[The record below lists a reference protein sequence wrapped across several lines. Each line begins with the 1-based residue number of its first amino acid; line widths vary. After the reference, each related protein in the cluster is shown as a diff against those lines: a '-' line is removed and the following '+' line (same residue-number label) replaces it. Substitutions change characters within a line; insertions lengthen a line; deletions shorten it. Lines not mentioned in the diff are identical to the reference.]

1 MIILVELPQGVVIEV
16 RRGGHDALAKLF
28 SDMARLG
35 ISGYIRIERRPKNMI
50 PKVGQVLIHESQ
62 PKLAIHEAE
71 AVLGG
76 LEALLEIERDSSV
89 LDALISLVEL
99 SNEEILRII
108 SLYPD
113 SLLSTDEDQAVETRD
128 DWWNYVKLNTS
139 SWRREARLPE
149 QEVIVEAPEYIRQ
162 LTKAKLQKFDL
173 GDKFLNYGDT
183 LLNDSQDSNSTLS
196 LAGLLASHGRPVI
209 VFSRNEPRTL
219 VENFDLPKASCVIM
233 TTNDYP
239 DSVKPEP
246 EKIKQKVTNFLW
258 ENKQAIVVFS
268 DVEYLL
274 SLNEFSPVMNMFREI
289 IDEVRI
295 ADHLMLVHCNFET
308 LNDVQRHTFEREFET
323 ITTTYLETLTMD
335 AESLLDHPIC
345 MELSE
350 EELSWIE
357 QQIKFS
363 SQNGESE
370 LTSFESISGGA
381 SALAEEDISEAKE
394 NLDKL
399 VSEWQEPP
407 KFVNAPEPQTDGKS
421 NPNKLVSNL
430 VETAFSANFETPK
443 EAVTRK
449 DLSATVKNLD
459 APTEAAMKTVEL
471 VKSPR
476 QALRIKRTKKT
487 PRRRPRTTPS
497 QISIKAASNRDVK
510 LPDITDVTKVSSRRQ
525 AIDVEIEERSSKM
538 NDALKNMLTSSQ
550 RQRSRELSQALNQK
564 RGHVIQDIKPA
575 KTKSKL
581 HVSPKISSDTVIISA
596 SNIAGGDSSK
606 RRSRESASRT
616 QNTID
621 VEGNYRKWATEYK
634 SQSNDDS
641 LDYAELANEE
651 VDA

>member
-1 MIILVELPQGVVIEV
+1 MPQGVVIEV
-16 RRGGHDALAKLF
+16 RRGGHDALAKL
-28 SDMARLG
+28 SRDMARLG

-113 SLLSTDEDQAVETRD
+113 SLLLSQEVKSSEIRD
-128 DWWNYVKLNTS
+128 DWWNYVQLNTS

-183 LLNDSQDSNSTLS
+183 LLNDSHDSKETLTV
-196 LAGLLASHGRPVI
+196 AGILASHGRPVI
-209 VFSRNEPRTL
+209 VFSRNESRSL

-246 EKIKQKVTNFLW
+246 DEIKQIVTNFLW

-268 DVEYLL
+268 DIEYLL
-274 SLNEFSPVMNMFREI
+274 SLNEFSHVMNMFREI

-295 ADHLMLVHCNFET
+295 ADHLMLVHCNLEILT
-308 LNDVQRHTFEREFET
+308 DVQRHTFEREFEP
-323 ITTTYLETLTMD
+323 ITTTYLDNLAMD

-345 MELSE
+345 IELSE

-381 SALAEEDISEAKE
+381 SSLADEDISEAKE

-399 VSEWQEPP
+399 VSEWQEEP
-407 KFVNAPEPQTDGKS
+407 KIVNAPQPLNENIS
-421 NPNKLVSNL
+421 NRNNIVSNL
-430 VETAFSANFETPK
+430 VETAFSAKFDTAQEPLMSN
-443 EAVTRK
+443 
-449 DLSATVKNLD
+449 DLPAREINPGPQID
-459 APTEAAMKTVEL
+459 AQITKLEL
-471 VKSPR
+471 VKGPR
-476 QALRIKRTKKT
+476 QALRIKRTKKS
-487 PRRRPRTTPS
+487 PRRKSRINSS
-497 QISIKAASNRDVK
+497 QISIKAASNRNVK
-510 LPDITDVTKVSSRRQ
+510 LPDITEVTKLSSRRE
-525 AIDVEIEERSSKM
+525 AIDGELEERSSKID
-538 NDALKNMLTSSQ
+538 DALKNMLTSSE
-550 RQRSRELSQALNQK
+550 RQKSRELSQALNQK
-564 RGHVIQDIKPA
+564 SGKTIQDIKPA
-575 KTKSKL
+575 KIKSKL
-581 HVSPKISSDTVIISA
+581 HTSLPVSSDAVIISA
-596 SNIAGGDSSK
+596 SNIAGSDSSK

-621 VEGNYRKWATEYK
+621 LEGNYRKWATEYK
-634 SQSNDDS
+634 SQTSDDS
-641 LDYAELANEE
+641 IDYADSASEE
-651 VDA
+651 GSA

>member
-1 MIILVELPQGVVIEV
+1 MINLVELPQGVVIEV
-16 RRGGHDALAKLF
+16 RRGGHDALAKL
-28 SDMARLG
+28 SRDMARLG
-35 ISGYIRIERRPKNMI
+35 ISGYIRIERRPKDKV

-113 SLLSTDEDQAVETRD
+113 SLLLTDEAQTSETRD

-162 LTKAKLQKFDL
+162 MTKAKLQKFDL

-183 LLNDSQDSNSTLS
+183 LLNDSQDSNNTLS

-209 VFSRNEPRTL
+209 VFSRNESRTL
-219 VENFDLPKASCVIM
+219 VENFDLPQASCVIM

-246 EKIKQKVTNFLW
+246 DKIKQKVTNFLW

-295 ADHLMLVHCNFET
+295 ADHLMLVHCNLEI

-381 SALAEEDISEAKE
+381 SSLADEDLSEAKE
-394 NLDKL
+394 HLDKL
-399 VSEWQEPP
+399 VNEWQEEP
-407 KFVNAPEPQTDGKS
+407 KIVNAPQPPDEIIS
-421 NPNKLVSNL
+421 NRNNIVSNL
-430 VETAFSANFETPK
+430 IETAFSANFDTAQEPLMSNDLP
-443 EAVTRK
+443 ARDINHGPQIDAQVT
-449 DLSATVKNLD
+449 NL
-459 APTEAAMKTVEL
+459 EL
-471 VKSPR
+471 IKGPR
-476 QALRIKRTKKT
+476 QALRIKRIKKT
-487 PRRRPRTTPS
+487 PRRKSSINSS
-497 QISIKAASNRDVK
+497 QISIKAASNRNVK
-510 LPDITDVTKVSSRRQ
+510 LPDITEVTKLSSRRE
-525 AIDVEIEERSSKM
+525 AIDGELEERSSKIE
-538 NDALKNMLTSSQ
+538 DALKNMLTSSE
-550 RQRSRELSQALNQK
+550 RQKSRELSQALNQK
-564 RGHVIQDIKPA
+564 SGKTIQDIKPA
-575 KTKSKL
+575 KTKSRL
-581 HVSPKISSDTVIISA
+581 HTTPPISSDTVIISA
-596 SNIAGGDSSK
+596 SNITGSDSSK

-621 VEGNYRKWATEYK
+621 HENNYRKWATEYK
-634 SQSNDDS
+634 SQSSDDS
-641 LDYAELANEE
+641 FDYA
-651 VDA
+651 DAASGEGSL